1 MREETTSTKLPQMD
15 VTTAVNQRLSV
26 REFLDTPVPDETIA
40 ELLRKASRAPSG
52 GNVQP
57 WKIYV
62 LNDDKTKEF
71 VASIADRPLDEP
83 EYEIYPA
90 NLWEP
95 HRTTRFALGE
105 QMYAKLGI
113 EREDKT
119 GRIARMGRNYEF
131 FGAPAALFMYL
142 DRRMLPP
149 QWSDA
154 GMFLQT
160 FMLLAEEAGLATCAQ
175 EIWSTRHQAVT
186 DFVGA
191 PDDLILFCGMA
202 IGYKDPA
209 APVNTLRSERL
220 PLEEFAT
227 FV

>member
-1 MREETTSTKLPQMD
+1 MD
-15 VTTAVNQRLSV
+15 VSTAVDQRLSV
-26 REFLDTPVPDETIA
+26 REFLNTPVADETIA
-40 ELLRKASRAPSG
+40 DLLTKASRSPSG

-62 LNDDKTKEF
+62 LNGEKTKEF
-71 VASIADRPLDEP
+71 VASIADRPLDPP

-90 NLWEP
+90 GLWEP

-105 QMYAKLGI
+105 QMYATLGI
-113 EREDKT
+113 ARDDKA
-119 GRIARMGRNYEF
+119 GRLARMGKNYEF
-131 FGAPAALFMYL
+131 FGAPAAIFMYL

-160 FMLLAEEAGLATCAQ
+160 FMLLAEEAGLATCPQ
-175 EIWSTRHQAVT
+175 EIWSTRHAAVT
-186 DFVGA
+186 EFVGA
-191 PDDLILFCGMA
+191 PDELMLFCGVA
-202 IGYKDPA
+202 IGHKDPD